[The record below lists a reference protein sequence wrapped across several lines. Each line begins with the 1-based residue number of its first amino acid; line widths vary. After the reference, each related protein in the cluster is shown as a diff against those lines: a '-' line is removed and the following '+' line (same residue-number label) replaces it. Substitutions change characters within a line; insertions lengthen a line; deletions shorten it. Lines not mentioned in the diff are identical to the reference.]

1 MLNEVLWPGE
11 MADHPACVGGQQHK
25 CLRMVGSQA
34 SVCLAEVSTLGGG
47 GGPLE
52 NVQL

>member
-1 MLNEVLWPGE
+1 

-47 GGPLE
+47 GSSGICSAV
-52 NVQL
+52 NHA